1 MSPLL
6 FEISPISDLA
16 LQVMQAV
23 LAKNE
28 QQQTFADDDSGP
40 LAVAAALSD
49 FFQLTSALEEN
60 QHQLEREDMTDLAD
74 YGLDLLDR
82 LSYLVRQLEVMDQRD
97 NMARV
102 FASTALWL
110 VRRDAVL
117 DNLEG
122 AADGFGML
130 VNGLTDPKLLGE
142 MCQHM
147 EEVLQ
152 AASDRQQLDED
163 RSNPWR
169 PWRVLSLN
177 SGIAATRSLDP
188 DLMESTFE
196 KLGRRIPYDMPGFLA
211 DGKRQM
217 AVQNV
222 PDEVQEVM
230 NRFVAKWPGPRPH

>member
-23 LAKNE
+23 LAKNQE
-28 QQQTFADDDSGP
+28 QQKFADDDSGP

-60 QHQLEREDMTDLAD
+60 QHSLEREEITDLAA

-97 NMARV
+97 NLARV

-130 VNGLTDPKLLGE
+130 VNGLTEPRLLAE

-152 AASDRQQLDED
+152 AASERQQLDED

-177 SGIAATRSLDP
+177 TGIAATRSLDP
-188 DLMESTFE
+188 DLMASTFE

-230 NRFVAKWPGPRPH
+230 NRYVEKWPGPRPH